1 LAPWLSPICAIDLAR
16 IARGLKMSKELCSNG
31 LLGLGMIM
39 LVLFV
44 VLELT
49 GLRADPLLP
58 ALAALALGG
67 TAVLDRIGDQ
77 EEFE

>member
-1 LAPWLSPICAIDLAR
+1 LSLIYAIKLAR
-16 IARGLKMSKELCSNG
+16 VARGTKMSKELCSNG

-44 VLELT
+44 GLELT

-58 ALAALALGG
+58 ALAALSLGG
-67 TAVLDRIGDQ
+67 TAVLDRIGEQ

>member
-1 LAPWLSPICAIDLAR
+1 MTKDR
-16 IARGLKMSKELCSNG
+16 FSNA
-31 LLGLGMIM
+31 LLGLGTFM
-39 LVLFV
+39 LVVFV
-44 VLELT
+44 ILELM

-67 TAVLDRIGDQ
+67 TAVLDRLGEH